1 MSDRPGVTIVI
12 PVLNASSLLPRCLGS
27 IRDQDYPRALVQVL
41 VADGGSTDG
50 TRELAESY
58 GAEVVDNPERL
69 AEPGVALGMSL
80 AKNPIRI
87 VMAADNDFPTARWLS
102 TVASVFESSKV
113 RGVYTH
119 VVNAS
124 DDPPFSRYFNL
135 LHADPFNWFVFGRG
149 ADPKRF
155 GRFFPVVESGDG
167 YVVYEFPRDERPLLA
182 MAQGFALRGELPR
195 GEHNVEDDILPLW
208 EALDRGERFA
218 YTTVGIH
225 HHHTVSLRQFLRK
238 YRARTASVLRSSAGG
253 WRARERQMTPG
264 QRRRRALW
272 LPYSLSLVL
281 PLVDAI
287 RGLIRDRDRVWLYH
301 PIACAALSG
310 AMALGALDA
319 RRSPAALPPRRA
331 ADSPR

>member
-1 MSDRPGVTIVI
+1 MQDGRLGVTIVI

-27 IRDQDYPRALVQVL
+27 IRGQDYPRDLVQVI

-50 TRELAESY
+50 TRELAVSY
-58 GAEVVDNPERL
+58 GCEVVDNPERL

-87 VMAADNDFPTARWLS
+87 VMAADNDLPSEHWIS
-102 TVASVFESSKV
+102 TVVSVFESSDV

-119 VVNAS
+119 VLNAP
-124 DDPPFSRYFNL
+124 DDPPFGRYFNL
-135 LHADPFNWFVFGRG
+135 LHADPFNWFVFGKG
-149 ADPKRF
+149 ANPKRF
-155 GRFFPVVESGDG
+155 GRFFRAVESGED
-167 YVVYEFPRDERPLLA
+167 YEVYEFPPDERPLLA

-208 EALDRGERFA
+208 EALDSGERLA

-225 HHHTVSLRQFLRK
+225 HHHTASLRQFLRK

-253 WRARERQMTPG
+253 WRAREGQMTPG
-264 QRRRRALW
+264 QRRRRILW

-281 PLVDAI
+281 PLLDAL
-287 RGLIRDRDRVWLYH
+287 RGLVRDRDPVWLYH
-301 PIACAALSG
+301 PIACASLTG

-319 RRSPAALPPRRA
+319 RRSPARQA
-331 ADSPR
+331 AGSPR